1 MLINLAKN
9 ELGYVSRKDLET
21 IIANV
26 ANTMKVNQQ
35 QNTTTA
41 TDWFKL
47 LPEKDKLFF
56 IKFDIVEF
64 YPSISEE
71 LLNRSIS
78 FASIN
83 DSLINITNYSRKYLL
98 FEKTSTWVNKEN
110 NSLFDITMRFY
121 GRTKVHEVVGLLF
134 LNRLCTV
141 IEKIIAGL

>member
-1 MLINLAKN
+1 MLINLATN
-9 ELGYVSRKDLET
+9 ELGYVSRQDLET
-21 IIANV
+21 ITANV
-26 ANTMKVNQQ
+26 ANTIKVNQQ

-41 TDWFKL
+41 IDWFKL

-83 DSLINITNYSRKYLL
+83 VSLINITNYSRKYLL
-98 FEKTSTWVNKEN
+98 FEKTSTWVKKEN
-110 NSLFDITMRFY
+110 NSLFDITMGFY
-121 GRTKVHEVVGLLF
+121 GRAKIHEVAGLLF

-141 IEKIIAGL
+141 IDKSVVGL